1 MKRLLEKKV
10 IMVIVCSLLALAL
23 AGCAKSTETDY
34 VAAIMV
40 EGEIYCKTVTAMP
53 AEIDESAIL
62 GYTKSYTDTFP
73 EKDGETNF
81 NRKLGM
87 PYAKVED
94 GVAVLM
100 DNEWYLCVP
109 LDATLLKGSIE
120 FYSEPTKEGTDP
132 VSVTT
137 KVLSSEQ
144 IRKIQ
149 SIIEEVEEWTDD
161 HSVDRLAYYFDGEI
175 TLSTQEYT
183 YYFSYEHDVLY
194 YDHYF
199 AEISGKDMNYIKDI
213 GGEE

>member
-10 IMVIVCSLLALAL
+10 IMMIVCSFFVLAL

-40 EGEIYCKTVTAMP
+40 DGEIYCKTITAMP
-53 AEIDESAIL
+53 AEIEESAIL

-87 PYAKVED
+87 PYAKVEG

-109 LDATLLKGSIE
+109 LEATLLKGSIE

-137 KVLSSEQ
+137 KELSSEQ

-161 HSVDRLAYYFDGEI
+161 HAVDRLAYYFDGEI
-175 TLSTQEYT
+175 TLSTQEHT
-183 YYFSYEHDVLY
+183 YYFTYEHDVLY

-213 GGEE
+213 LDVE

>member
-1 MKRLLEKKV
+1 MKRMFGKKI
-10 IMVIVCSLLALAL
+10 IMLIVCGIFALAL

-40 EGEIYCKTVTAMP
+40 DGEIYCKTVTEMP

-94 GVAVLM
+94 GVAVLYE
-100 DNEWYLCVP
+100 NEWYLCVP
-109 LDATLLKGSIE
+109 LEATLLKGTIKY
-120 FYSEPTKEGTDP
+120 YSEPTKEGTEP
-132 VSVTT
+132 VSVTARD
-137 KVLSSEQ
+137 LSGEQ
-144 IRKIQ
+144 IRMIQ
-149 SIIEEVEEWTDD
+149 SVIEAVEEWVDD
-161 HSVDRLAYYFDGEI
+161 HAVDRLAYYFDGEI

-213 GGEE
+213 LGE